1 MKEIE
6 KSIING
12 WSINPPE
19 DAQKVRRW
27 LRTIEKSSA
36 RQNLS
41 AGSRDKK
48 KTVSREKSV
57 SG

>member
-6 KSIING
+6 KTSING

-27 LRTIEKSSA
+27 LETIEKSSA

-41 AGSRDKK
+41 AGSRAGK
-48 KTVSREKSV
+48 KTVSQEKLKF
-57 SG
+57 

>member
-6 KSIING
+6 KTIING

-27 LRTIEKSSA
+27 LKTIEKSSA

-41 AGSRDKK
+41 AGSRANK
-48 KTVSREKSV
+48 KTVDQEKLKF
-57 SG
+57 